1 MLMNNTNPKVDFYFA
16 KTGKWQKEIEQLR
29 KIILDCGLNEEL
41 KWGCPCYTFE
51 KKNIVLIHVFKE
63 YCAVLFFK
71 GALLND
77 PENILIQQTENVQ
90 AARQARFTSLKQMV
104 KSTSAL
110 KACIFEAIEV
120 EKAGLKVPLK
130 KTKEFEMPEEFE
142 KELQQNPEL
151 KRAFKALTPGRQRGY
166 LLYFSAPKQ
175 SKTRVSRIEKYTPV
189 ILDGRGLND

>member
-1 MLMNNTNPKVDFYFA
+1 
-16 KTGKWQKEIEQLR
+16 
-29 KIILDCGLNEEL
+29 
-41 KWGCPCYTFE
+41 
-51 KKNIVLIHVFKE
+51 LIHVFKE

-90 AARQARFTSLKQMV
+90 AARQARFTSLKQV
-104 KSTSAL
+104 AKSKSAL
-110 KACIFEAIEV
+110 KACIFEASEV